1 MSDLGTIVIFIKSY
15 QAAVISVLVLTI
27 IWLIN
32 MAKILTSIKEERTIL
47 KDEATQTKRQDK
59 GKTD

>member
-32 MAKILTSIKEERTIL
+32 MVKILTSIKEERTIL
-47 KDEATQTKRQDK
+47 KDETTQTRRQDK